1 MKMKGKDLIFK
12 LWVFFS
18 GIIIIFIT
26 FGVFLHLFYKGSG
39 VVSLKFLFDSPKG
52 MPLGTEGGIF
62 PAIIGSLISGL
73 LSGLIGGILGLCTS
87 TYLVFYCNNK
97 IIKNFIVHALQCLA
111 GIPSVVIG
119 LFGYSVLVVGLG
131 LDKSLLSA
139 SITLTIMT
147 IPFISIRIKKAFEE
161 ITREQYISSLSLGIS
176 KGYTIIHL
184 VIPNTLKY
192 IMTSLGFGIVFA
204 MGATAPIMFT
214 GAVIIAG
221 VPTKLSDPI
230 MALPYHLY
238 ILVNEGLSIEMA
250 YGTAFVLIVLVLV
263 INLVCHFIGDFK
275 EGVKW
280 KN

>member
-26 FGVFLHLFYKGSG
+26 FGVFLYLFYKGSG

-62 PAIIGSLISGL
+62 PAIVGSLMSGL

-97 IIKNFIVHALQCLA
+97 KIKNFIVQALQCLA

-147 IPFISIRIKKAFEE
+147 IPFIAIRIKKAFEE

-176 KGYTIIHL
+176 KSYTIIHL
-184 VIPNTLKY
+184 VIPNALKY
-192 IMTSLGFGIVFA
+192 IMTSLGLGIVFA

-214 GAVIIAG
+214 GAVIISG